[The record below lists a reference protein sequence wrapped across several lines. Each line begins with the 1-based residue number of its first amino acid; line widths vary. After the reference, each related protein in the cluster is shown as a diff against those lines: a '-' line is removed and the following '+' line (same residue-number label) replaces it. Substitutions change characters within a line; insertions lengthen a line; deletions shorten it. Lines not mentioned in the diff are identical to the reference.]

1 MNGRSLGYGRPAMTI
16 LIIAAAFVAIAI
28 LIVLAA
34 MRVGPR
40 KGPEPSGGNAGFVIV
55 MLAITAF
62 GIGIPAYAI
71 INNSDTS
78 STEAVSGVELT
89 SAEAEGRDLF
99 RQNCATCHVLE
110 DAAATGAVGPN
121 LDVLRPA
128 PELTVNAIEQG
139 RARGQGQMPAGLLA
153 GEDAE
158 NVANYIA
165 AVAGR

>member
-1 MNGRSLGYGRPAMTI
+1 MTI
-16 LIIAAAFVAIAI
+16 LIIAAAFIAIAI

-55 MLAITAF
+55 MVAITAF
-62 GIGIPAYAI
+62 GIGVPAYAI
-71 INNSDTS
+71 VSNSDNS
-78 STEAVSGVELT
+78 STEAISGVQLT
-89 SAEAEGRDLF
+89 AAESKGRDMF
-99 RQNCATCHVLE
+99 RQNCATCHILE

-121 LDVLRPA
+121 LDELRPA
-128 PELTVNAIEQG
+128 PDLTVNAIQQG

-153 GEDAE
+153 GEDAQ